1 MLNRFMDNNFIRKLI
16 QYIVI
21 EDEKNETNFN
31 IHRFRM
37 FNDLFRNFDLD
48 LIDHFIEH
56 LNILIDEKTKE
67 KYKGCY
73 REDLDPRRMYCLIEF
88 IRTLINNK
96 TTGNTFLETSRWFLV
111 LKRTIFEW
119 RIPTLWCAINE
130 YVKEMLDHPYKA
142 VREYIAN
149 LHCVLSVSL
158 SFDIKLPNG
167 QSTHHPD
174 ANRFIDTIH
183 ERLHQAIE
191 IYERK
196 PLG

>member
-1 MLNRFMDNNFIRKLI
+1 
-16 QYIVI
+16 
-21 EDEKNETNFN
+21 
-31 IHRFRM
+31 
-37 FNDLFRNFDLD
+37 
-48 LIDHFIEH
+48 
-56 LNILIDEKTKE
+56 
-67 KYKGCY
+67 
-73 REDLDPRRMYCLIEF
+73 EDLDPRRMYCLIEF